1 MYSICK
7 VYKEKLNILVSF
19 KDIKGKE
26 SWIDKT
32 SKYLKEYAN
41 KNIRNDKDW
50 EYIKFIID
58 IRNVHV
64 HNGGRII
71 KKEILEI
78 VERLNSQGMRVIAV
92 SQKTN
97 PSVEGVFSVAD
108 ESNMVL
114 MGYLAFLDPPK
125 ESTLSAIKAL
135 NENGVSVKV
144 LTGDN
149 DGVTKCICKQV
160 GIEVENI
167 LLGSQISEMDDEEL
181 KKKVEKINVFAKLSP
196 SQKARIKLLTLLGF
210 NKDYRYIKHSFEK
223 ERY

>member
-1 MYSICK
+1 MEFIGLEKFNITNPSSLGLYANSLEFEAFKEIMNINHKVVQEKIDKYYEQLNNEKNEIKTTDNILMNLSLYNTKLIPILNSGLLISLVSIFEETMYSICK

-71 KKEILEI
+71 KKEILEKI
-78 VERLNSQGMRVIAV
+78 HKYKFDV
-92 SQKTN
+92 SEDDN
-97 PSVEGVFSVAD
+97 YF
-108 ESNMVL
+108 
-114 MGYLAFLDPPK
+114 Y
-125 ESTLSAIKAL
+125 I
-135 NENGVSVKV
+135 
-144 LTGDN
+144 DN
-149 DGVTKCICKQV
+149 DTLRLFQ
-160 GIEVENI
+160 
-167 LLGSQISEMDDEEL
+167 D
-181 KKKVEKINVFAKLSP
+181 KIVDFLNRNFK
-196 SQKARIKLLTLLGF
+196 
-210 NKDYRYIKHSFEK
+210 
-223 ERY
+223 